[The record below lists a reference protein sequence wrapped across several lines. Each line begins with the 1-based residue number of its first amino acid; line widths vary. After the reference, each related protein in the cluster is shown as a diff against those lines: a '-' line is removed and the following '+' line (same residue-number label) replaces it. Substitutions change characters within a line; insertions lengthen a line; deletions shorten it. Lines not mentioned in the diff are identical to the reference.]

1 MSSEPLHPWRLDTN
15 DRYRET
21 VRTVMGLSTASLL
34 LPVFL
39 ARNFLGVPEATP
51 LKHVFSSA
59 AYWSWGLFGAS
70 ILSGIF
76 FSFFS
81 AKWVRTA
88 WGKPVS
94 VLCRDVSETCIEIAL
109 EWFFWLTMLPF
120 LAGLVFSI
128 AFFVQY
134 ACPTSL

>member
-1 MSSEPLHPWRLDTN
+1 MSNEPIHPWRIDTN

-21 VRTVMGLSTASLL
+21 VTTVMGLSTASLL

-39 ARNFLGVPEATP
+39 ARNLLGVPEATP
-51 LKHVFSSA
+51 LNNVFSSA
-59 AYWSWGLFGAS
+59 AYWSWGLFGVS
-70 ILSGIF
+70 ILSGILF
-76 FSFFS
+76 CFFS

-94 VLCRDVSETCIEIAL
+94 VLRNEVSENCIEVAL

-120 LAGLVFSI
+120 LAGLVLSI
-128 AFFVQY
+128 VFFVQY
-134 ACPTSL
+134 AGHA